1 MLRKLFTLLVCLMAT
16 TATASAQTPP
26 DNEIWYTTTN
36 GEITDLSIG
45 EDFEILSHSYN
56 NGRVVLKFRDS
67 VTSIGE
73 GAFYDCDN
81 LTSITIPNSVT
92 SIGSCAFNGCS
103 NLTSIT
109 IPNSVTSIG
118 QVAFEG
124 CSNLKSITIG
134 NSVTSIEDYAFSGC
148 SRLTSITIGNSV
160 TSIGEG
166 AFYGCSSLTSITCLA
181 TTPPTIDDLSIAET
195 TMIYVPKKAVKA
207 YKKDPKWSR
216 YKKQIKA
223 IK

>member
-1 MLRKLFTLLVCLMAT
+1 MLRKLFSLLVCLVAAIT
-16 TATASAQTPP
+16 IASAQTPP

-92 SIGSCAFNGCS
+92 SIRSHAFNGCS

-181 TTPPTIDDLSIAET
+181 TTPPAIDDLSISET
-195 TMIYVPKKAVKA
+195 TMIYVPKEAVKA
-207 YKKDPKWSR
+207 YKKDPKWSI